1 MSPCV
6 WKMKEVLF
14 KVFSNNQRIR
24 NVVKAKKRNDTDLL
38 MKRAEGQ
45 SVNISLLRNQVCLVV
60 YPKCLGL
67 NYSKMLK

>member
-60 YPKCLGL
+60 HPKCLGL